1 MSAPYVDTDLYMDTP
16 FNALTKSSDI
26 IENQLRDLGI
36 SLDTDDPVSA
46 QTTSSGPTMQP
57 LESIPTIPQTPLD
70 ALFNMDNTTPTSA
83 PSDTT
88 TEIQKDRVVYNG
100 PKPTNDTLGQV
111 AESYGIPSSFK
122 SLIDDAQ
129 DAFVGIIGDLTKSKT
144 EPMSYQDIFGKENR
158 LRGLGSLLI
167 IIGVLGVLLGGLTK

>member
-1 MSAPYVDTDLYMDTP
+1 
-16 FNALTKSSDI
+16 
-26 IENQLRDLGI
+26 
-36 SLDTDDPVSA
+36 
-46 QTTSSGPTMQP
+46 
-57 LESIPTIPQTPLD
+57 
-70 ALFNMDNTTPTSA
+70 
-83 PSDTT
+83 
-88 TEIQKDRVVYNG
+88 VVYNG

-111 AESYGIPSSFK
+111 AESYGMPSSFK